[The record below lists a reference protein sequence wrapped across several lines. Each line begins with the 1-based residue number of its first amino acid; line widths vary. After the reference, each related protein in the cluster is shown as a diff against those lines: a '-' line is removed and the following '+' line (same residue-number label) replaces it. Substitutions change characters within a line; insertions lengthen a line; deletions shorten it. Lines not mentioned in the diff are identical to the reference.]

1 MRKLLIATAALVALS
16 GSVASALSLEDMQGV
31 SMLMMMYNANCENKI
46 ASKYKEAAQHVID
59 GMTEQEVARIAT
71 VISVAAVEMGHSKFC
86 ESVGTSMEQYK

>member
-1 MRKLLIATAALVALS
+1 MLKMLIAALMLALS
-16 GSVASALSLEDMQGV
+16 VNAATALSLEDMQGV

-46 ASKYKEAAQHVID
+46 APKYKEAAQHVID

-71 VISVAAVEMGHSKFC
+71 VISVAAVEMGHAKFC